1 MSSLLAGEYFE
12 EANSGL
18 PLKLAMGLVEHS
30 NGLKGLV
37 FIITVY
43 FVLHY

>member
-1 MSSLLAGEYFE
+1 MLSLLAGEYFR
-12 EANSGL
+12 L
-18 PLKLAMGLVEHS
+18 PLKLATGLVEHS

-37 FIITVY
+37 VIITVY